1 MDINPVKNFETK
13 EKELFKEVY
22 DLSISG
28 IPGILNDN
36 DFKTDYKSF
45 DFQKNYINYFR
56 QNKDN
61 SNTKFYNKI
70 DLGFLNEQKKPKLA
84 WKHISLDPNSKSTS
98 WKRLVETSPVYI
110 NGKIIYLSADLRL
123 IALKASD
130 GSLLWEKELLHFPS
144 MRGFLVETDIS
155 SKEYIYICIGSNLYK
170 LNAKNGNVVKSFGD
184 NGSVKTS

>member
-1 MDINPVKNFETK
+1 MDINPVKNYETK

-28 IPGILNDN
+28 IPGVLNDN

-70 DLGFLNEQKKPKLA
+70 DLGFLNEQK
-84 WKHISLDPNSKSTS
+84 
-98 WKRLVETSPVYI
+98 
-110 NGKIIYLSADLRL
+110 
-123 IALKASD
+123 
-130 GSLLWEKELLHFPS
+130 
-144 MRGFLVETDIS
+144 
-155 SKEYIYICIGSNLYK
+155 NL
-170 LNAKNGNVVKSFGD
+170 N
-184 NGSVKTS
+184 